1 MYAVAPAVLCKNL
14 VATRT
19 QDKRLWIQIISIDIH
34 KKKICG
40 YGHGYRWKIKFYIH
54 GHSKPEDVGY
64 RQ

>member
-34 KKKICG
+34 KKKSVDMDMDIDG
-40 YGHGYRWKIKFYIH
+40 K
-54 GHSKPEDVGY
+54 
-64 RQ
+64 